1 MVAKSNDGKLVNT
14 VSVLLEVNGSGVIA
28 VENKEDEEGYLVD
41 IIVLF
46 LLNESEVKVSMVVV
60 DEAEVDIEVNLV
72 DTNASVLKFEVVK
85 NIILVVDARVDEM
98 IDTVLSVVFSWYGI
112 ESSNLVAES
121 KEESKLV
128 NTVFNPTLRF

>member
-1 MVAKSNDGKLVNT
+1 MVVKSNDGKLVNT

>member
-1 MVAKSNDGKLVNT
+1 MVVKSDDGKLVNT

>member
-14 VSVLLEVNGSGVIA
+14 VSVLLEVNSSGVIA

-72 DTNASVLKFEVVK
+72 DTFASVLKFEVVK

-98 IDTVLSVVFSWYGI
+98 IDTVPSVVFSWYGI

-128 NTVFNPTLRF
+128 NTVFSPTL

>member
-1 MVAKSNDGKLVNT
+1 MDDIIVIQA
-14 VSVLLEVNGSGVIA
+14 NGSGVIA

>member
-1 MVAKSNDGKLVNT
+1 M
-14 VSVLLEVNGSGVIA
+14 
-28 VENKEDEEGYLVD
+28 
-41 IIVLF
+41 
-46 LLNESEVKVSMVVV
+46 
-60 DEAEVDIEVNLV
+60 V

>member
-1 MVAKSNDGKLVNT
+1 MVVKSNDGKLVNT

-46 LLNESEVKVSMVVV
+46 LLNESEVKVSMVV
-60 DEAEVDIEVNLV
+60 VDIEVNLV

>member
-1 MVAKSNDGKLVNT
+1 MVVKSNDGKLVNT

-128 NTVFNPTLRF
+128 NTVFSPTL